1 MLGSYLNIITFLLTT
16 VFYYLALKP
25 SLKYDQLV
33 NAAGYKQYIQSNN
46 LYLVI
51 YFLLVLVIQF
61 IVNTSTI
68 TSKCGGNM
76 SKNMGAA
83 GTLTF
88 IPWFLIFGVVIITI
102 LIFPGFKSA
111 FSDVVGYYYISS
123 AANKLLTELLINT
136 SVNNKIENATGEE
149 IIDIPEELP
158 SAPIREELTEEIP
171 INKKMSTKTPAVP
184 IGTTKIIGGAA
195 TKKELEEAADMI
207 IKICGNTSLLINQ
220 MVPSNF
226 VDYWN
231 TLKPLVKE
239 KYQTNQLLLDKKR
252 DELFELVVTKD
263 NVGESMW
270 YIYTG
275 LLITSITQLKIA
287 SRTCNT
293 DPKDIAKNYQTY
305 LDKQEKENKKQK
317 QATSTVYTLTN

>member
-25 SLKYDQLV
+25 SLKYNQLV
-33 NAAGYKQYIQSNN
+33 NAAEYKQYIQTNN

-68 TSKCGGNM
+68 TTKCGGNI
-76 SKNMGAA
+76 SKNIGAA

-136 SVNNKIENATGEE
+136 SVNNKIEGATGGE
-149 IIDIPEELP
+149 IITPPQEFTYP
-158 SAPIREELTEEIP
+158 NASAPIMPEESI
-171 INKKMSTKTPAVP
+171 KTPAKP
-184 IGTTKIIGGAA
+184 QGTIKLVGGA
-195 TKKELEEAADMI
+195 TKKELQEAADMI

-220 MVPSNF
+220 MVPTNF
-226 VDYWN
+226 VDYWD
-231 TLKPLVKE
+231 TLKPLVKD
-239 KYQTNQLLLDKKR
+239 KYRNNEVLLDKKR
-252 DELFELVVTKD
+252 DELFELVITKD

-287 SRTCNT
+287 SRSCNT
-293 DPKDIAKNYQTY
+293 DPKEIAKNYQNY
-305 LDKQEKENKKQK
+305 LDKQAIANKKQK
-317 QATSTVYTLTN
+317 EATSTVYTLTN

>member
-1 MLGSYLNIITFLLTT
+1 
-16 VFYYLALKP
+16 LKP
-25 SLKYDQLV
+25 SLKYNQLV
-33 NAAGYKQYIQSNN
+33 NAAEYKQYIQTNN

-68 TSKCGGNM
+68 TTKCGGNL
-76 SKNMGAA
+76 SKNIGAA

-136 SVNNKIENATGEE
+136 SVNNKIEGVTGGE
-149 IIDIPEELP
+149 IITPPQEFTYP
-158 SAPIREELTEEIP
+158 NASAPIMPEESI
-171 INKKMSTKTPAVP
+171 KTPAKP
-184 IGTTKIIGGAA
+184 QGTIKLVGGA

-220 MVPSNF
+220 MVPTNF
-226 VDYWN
+226 VDYWD
-231 TLKPLVKE
+231 TLKPLVKD
-239 KYQTNQLLLDKKR
+239 KYRNNEVLLDKKR
-252 DELFELVVTKD
+252 DELFELVITKD

-287 SRTCNT
+287 SRSCNT
-293 DPKDIAKNYQTY
+293 DPKEIAKNYQNY
-305 LDKQEKENKKQK
+305 LDKQAIANKKQK
-317 QATSTVYTLTN
+317 EATSTVYTLTN

>member
-25 SLKYDQLV
+25 SLKYNQLV
-33 NAAGYKQYIQSNN
+33 NAAEYKQYIQTNN

-68 TSKCGGNM
+68 TTKCGGNI
-76 SKNMGAA
+76 SKNIGAA

-136 SVNNKIENATGEE
+136 SVNNKIEEATGGE
-149 IIDIPEELP
+149 IITPPKEFTYP
-158 SAPIREELTEEIP
+158 NASAPIVPEESI
-171 INKKMSTKTPAVP
+171 KTPAKP
-184 IGTTKIIGGAA
+184 QGTIKLVGGA

-220 MVPSNF
+220 MVPTNF
-226 VDYWN
+226 VDYWD
-231 TLKPLVKE
+231 TLKPLVKD
-239 KYQTNQLLLDKKR
+239 KYRNNEVLLDKKR
-252 DELFELVVTKD
+252 DELFELVITKD

-287 SRTCNT
+287 SRSCNT
-293 DPKDIAKNYQTY
+293 DPKEIAKNYQNY
-305 LDKQEKENKKQK
+305 LDKQAIANKKQK
-317 QATSTVYTLTN
+317 EATSTVYTLTN

>member
-25 SLKYDQLV
+25 SLKYNQLV
-33 NAAGYKQYIQSNN
+33 NAAEYKQYIQTNN

-68 TSKCGGNM
+68 TTKCGGNI
-76 SKNMGAA
+76 SKNIGAA

-136 SVNNKIENATGEE
+136 SVNNKIEGATGGE
-149 IIDIPEELP
+149 IISPPQEFTYP
-158 SAPIREELTEEIP
+158 NASAPIMPEESI
-171 INKKMSTKTPAVP
+171 KTPAKPQGSIKLV
-184 IGTTKIIGGAA
+184 GGA

-220 MVPSNF
+220 MVPTNF
-226 VDYWN
+226 VDYWD
-231 TLKPLVKE
+231 TLKPLVKD
-239 KYQTNQLLLDKKR
+239 KYRNNEVLLDKKR
-252 DELFELVVTKD
+252 DELFELVITKD

-287 SRTCNT
+287 SRSCNT
-293 DPKDIAKNYQTY
+293 DPKEIAKNYQNY
-305 LDKQEKENKKQK
+305 LDKQAIANKKQK
-317 QATSTVYTLTN
+317 EATSTVYTLTN